1 MIDVMTLKDLAPKT
15 QQNYQHTLSKLAVDY
30 GRPLHRL
37 TADEV
42 SSWVIG
48 RIDAGLAEQTTN
60 ADVSALRLFYN
71 DAMGQPDKVAGLHG
85 RRVHDRLP
93 RSISEADVLALIQG
107 IHDLRYRTATLT
119 AYGAGLRISEV
130 VALQVSDIHSEKGLL
145 RIGNGKGGHE
155 RITWIPDPVLATLR
169 HYWSATVP
177 HPTSWLFFHHNPDR
191 PIHGRRD
198 YAS

>member
-1 MIDVMTLKDLAPKT
+1 MTLKDLAPKT

-107 IHDLRYRTATLT
+107 DPRSPLPYRNPHRLWRRLADLGSGRASSQRHPQRKGPAPDRQWKGRPRTHNLDTRSGPRHAATLLECHRPRT
-119 AYGAGLRISEV
+119 PPAGCFSTTTRTGRSMAE
-130 VALQVSDIHSEKGLL
+130 E
-145 RIGNGKGGHE
+145 
-155 RITWIPDPVLATLR
+155 TTLR
-169 HYWSATVP
+169 DS
-177 HPTSWLFFHHNPDR
+177 
-191 PIHGRRD
+191 
-198 YAS
+198 